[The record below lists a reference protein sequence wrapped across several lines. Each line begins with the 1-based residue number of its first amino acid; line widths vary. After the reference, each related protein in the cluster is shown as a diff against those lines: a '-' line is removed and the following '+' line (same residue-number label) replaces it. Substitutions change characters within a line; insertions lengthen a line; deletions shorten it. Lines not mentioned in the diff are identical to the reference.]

1 MGDLERV
8 QTACPEDPSA
18 SSEARWKFVIQASGF
33 GAWEINL
40 KNERTWRSAR
50 HDEIFGYATPA
61 ADWTYAIFLQH
72 VIEDERGEVDRL
84 FQLALHHR
92 DDIQFECRIRRVDN
106 DIRWIRV
113 SGKRLSNGEGD
124 DCIYG
129 LVEDVTDR
137 KRAENALFA
146 SEARF
151 RKVFESNV
159 VGMIRWDLESNLILE
174 ANDEFLRMTGYSRS
188 DVDEGRINF
197 RALTPPEWTSR
208 NEAALSEIKDQG
220 FAAPYEKEYYRKD
233 GSRVPLII
241 AGTRFPDSLTGGMSV
256 IIDISEQKDAEA
268 KVRTSERRLQ
278 RAIDAANLTYSE
290 IDMLEGRVWTADNY
304 MKVTGYEPPS
314 SNPDGADIE
323 EAMDCLR
330 RHVPAADLLRVETAF
345 ATFSKGEPEGLIEYR
360 IVGDDLKTR
369 WMEAIWSTEI
379 AADNTPVR
387 AFSTSMDITKRKAAE
402 EQVHLLMA
410 EVNHRSKN
418 LLSVV
423 QAIAHQ
429 TARSTDPDAFATV
442 FSERIQ
448 GLAANQDLLVKNQ
461 WKNIEVADLIAS
473 QLSHLTD
480 MTGTRVSVGGP
491 SAYLSINAAQG
502 IGMALH
508 ELATNAAK
516 YGSLSNETGL
526 VEINWS
532 LSSSVPASFSMEW
545 REEGGPT
552 VDAPKRRGFGS
563 IVIGRMVE
571 AATGGK
577 VLIEY
582 RDTGFFWRLTAPIE
596 GTIEPKA

>member
-8 QTACPEDPSA
+8 QTAIPEDTAA
-18 SSEARWKFVIQASGF
+18 SSDARWKFVIQASGF

-40 KNERTWRSAR
+40 KDESTWRSAR
-50 HDEIFGYATPA
+50 HDEIFGYHKPL
-61 ADWTYAIFLQH
+61 ADWTYAIFLRH
-72 VIEDERGEVDRL
+72 VIEDDRSEVDRL
-84 FQLALHHR
+84 FQQALHYR
-92 DDIQFECRIRRVDN
+92 DDIQFECRIRRVD
-106 DIRWIRV
+106 DEIRWIRV
-113 SGKRLSNGEGD
+113 SGKRLFNSDGD

-137 KRAENALFA
+137 KRAETALIA

-151 RKVFESNV
+151 RKVFEANV
-159 VGMIRWDLESNLILE
+159 VGMIRWDLESSIVLE
-174 ANDEFLRMTGYSRS
+174 ANDEFLRMTGYSKA
-188 DVDEGRINF
+188 DIDGGRVNF
-197 RALTPPEWTSR
+197 RALTPPDWTPR
-208 NEAALSEIKDQG
+208 NEAALRQISDQG
-220 FAAPYEKEYYRKD
+220 FAPPYEKEYFCKD

-256 IIDISEQKDAEA
+256 VIDITEQKVAEA

-290 IDMLEGRVWTADNY
+290 IDLIKARVWTAENY
-304 MKVTGYEPPS
+304 AKVTGYEPPKS
-314 SNPDGADIE
+314 SPDGADIE
-323 EAMDCLR
+323 EAMDRLR
-330 RHVPAADLLRVETAF
+330 RHVPAADLPRVETAF
-345 ATFSKGEPEGLIEYR
+345 DTFSKGEPEGRIEYR

-379 AADNTPVR
+379 GLDGRPIS

-429 TARSTDPDAFATV
+429 TARSTDPDTFVAV

-461 WKNIEVADLIAS
+461 WKNIEVADLISS

-480 MTGTRVSVGGP
+480 MTGTRVSFTGP

-532 LSSSVPASFSMEW
+532 LSSRLPASFSIEW

-552 VDAPKRRGFGS
+552 VGTPKRQGFGS

-571 AATGGK
+571 AATNGK

-582 RDTGFFWRLTAPIE
+582 RDAGFLWQLTAPAE
-596 GTIEPKA
+596 GTIEPQT

>member
-1 MGDLERV
+1 MDDLERV
-8 QTACPEDPSA
+8 QTTRPEDPAA
-18 SSEARWKFVIQASGF
+18 SSEARWKFVIEASGF

-40 KNERTWRSAR
+40 KNESTWRSAR
-50 HDEIFGYATPA
+50 HDEIFGYHKPL
-61 ADWTYAIFLQH
+61 ADWTYAIFLRH
-72 VIEDERGEVDRL
+72 VIEDDRSEVDRL
-84 FQLALHHR
+84 FQQALHSR
-92 DDIQFECRIRRVDN
+92 DDLQFECRIKRGDD

-113 SGKRLSNGEGD
+113 SGKRLFNLDGD

-137 KRAENALFA
+137 KRAEKALVA

-151 RKVFESNV
+151 RKVFEANV
-159 VGMIRWDLESNLILE
+159 VGMIRWDLESSIILE
-174 ANDEFLRMTGYSRS
+174 ANDEFLRMTGYSKA
-188 DVDEGRINF
+188 DVDSGRVNF

-208 NEAALSEIKDQG
+208 NEAALRQIKDQG
-220 FAAPYEKEYYRKD
+220 FAPPYEKEYFCKD

-256 IIDISEQKDAEA
+256 IIDITEQKVAEA
-268 KVRTSERRLQ
+268 KVKTSERRLQ

-290 IDMLEGRVWTADNY
+290 IDLIKARVWTAENY
-304 MKVTGYEPPS
+304 AKVTGYDPPS
-314 SNPDGADIE
+314 SSPDGADID
-323 EAMDCLR
+323 EAMNCLR
-330 RHVPAADLLRVETAF
+330 RHVPAADLPRVEAAF
-345 ATFSKGEPEGLIEYR
+345 DTFSKGEPEGRIEYR

-379 AADNTPVR
+379 GLDGRPIS
-387 AFSTSMDITKRKAAE
+387 AFSTSMDITQQKAAE
-402 EQVHLLMA
+402 EQVFLLMA

-429 TARSTDPDAFATV
+429 TARNADPKTFATV

-461 WKNIEVADLIAS
+461 WKNIEVTDLISS

-480 MTGTRVSVGGP
+480 MTGTRVSFTGP

-516 YGSLSNETGL
+516 YGALSNDTGL
-526 VEINWS
+526 LQIRWS
-532 LSSSVPASFSMEW
+532 FSQSLPPSFSMEW
-545 REEGGPT
+545 QEKGGPP
-552 VDAPKRRGFGS
+552 VEAPKRRGFGS
-563 IVIGRMVE
+563 MVIGRMVE

-582 RDTGFFWRLTAPIE
+582 RHAGFFWQLTAPVE
-596 GTIEPKA
+596 GTIEPKT